1 MNYRD
6 TLHAIDTAKALE
18 LLGIQSENKG
28 AYLTFPCPNGCESP
42 ALFKTYGDR
51 KNLWYCPKCKKGGNL
66 IKLTM
71 EKKNL
76 EWQPAKELLSKAIT
90 QSAKPIAEEMTLSYE
105 LEYPKFL
112 EDQGIPEALC
122 KEYGV
127 GQPKGRTMLAG
138 CVTFTVH
145 DETGK
150 KVAYYGFQMKD
161 RKPKFH
167 TSFNPELYLYNLH
180 RIDRDRDVLFT
191 TDLMLCLKSIV
202 EGKQAVS
209 TFTLPYLS
217 QKQLDLIGKLSMIT
231 VFREDE
237 EIVRQVSRHFGGY
250 VRFAG

>member
-6 TLHAIDTAKALE
+6 TLHAIETTTALE
-18 LLGIQSENKG
+18 IIGIGYEPKG
-28 AYLTFPCPNGCESP
+28 AYLSFPCPNKCENS
-42 ALFKTYGDR
+42 AVMKIYGDK

-66 IKLTM
+66 LKLAM
-71 EKKNL
+71 ETKGL
-76 EWQPAKELLSKAIT
+76 EWEKAKELLSKAIVQT
-90 QSAKPIAEEMTLSYE
+90 TKPIAEEINLTYD
-105 LEYPKFL
+105 LEYNKYL

-237 EIVRQVSRHFGGY
+237 EIARQVSRHFGGY
-250 VRFAG
+250 VRFIG